1 MRLSPGQL
9 PVEEGVLR
17 MRGLIFSGFVALAAG
32 LIVALVF
39 NRLVRYRMRMREAL
53 SGVEVQLKRRHDLIP
68 NIVEAVKGHMEY
80 ESKVF
85 EQIASIRSEI
95 ANAATVREKNV
106 VENTVTAAFKT
117 LFALT
122 ENYPDLKAHKS
133 FLGLQEKLSEVED
146 QIQMARRYYNGTVRD
161 YNIAVE
167 SFPGNIVAA
176 ACGFRPADFFEI
188 EYATQRRVP
197 DVHFSASPE
206 GGT

>member
-1 MRLSPGQL
+1 MTGLVFLS
-9 PVEEGVLR
+9 
-17 MRGLIFSGFVALAAG
+17 FVVVAAG
-32 LIVALVF
+32 LTVALVF
-39 NRLVRYRMRMREAL
+39 NRLVLYRMRMREAL
-53 SGVEVQLKRRHDLIP
+53 SGVQVQLKRRHDLIP
-68 NIVEAVKGHMEY
+68 NIVEAVKGHMNY

-85 EQIASIRSEI
+85 EHIASIRSGI
-95 ANAATVREKNV
+95 ANAATVREKNA
-106 VENTVTAAFKT
+106 VENAVSGALKT

-122 ENYPDLKAHKS
+122 ENYPELKAHKS

-167 SFPGNIVAA
+167 SFPGNLVAA
-176 ACGFRPADFFEI
+176 VCGFRPADFFEI

-206 GGT
+206 GST